1 MTRRARRRRDRVT
14 VDELLR
20 AAGARPRKP
29 GSRSAETA
37 ARRDPDAEPRGA
49 AGRIALASAV
59 IVVLGG
65 LVLAL
70 VTRPETVPGTTQF
83 PQLQPATTG
92 IPTSTVIAAP
102 TRTTTPSPVVM
113 HARQTPTP
121 TPTVTIDLPPSPTT
135 TITLPKPVPPPYPP
149 YPPPYY
155 GCYPYCGRYS
165 SGTPVR

>member
-20 AAGARPRKP
+20 EAGARPRKP
-29 GSRSAETA
+29 GSRSAEVA
-37 ARRDPDAEPRGA
+37 ARRDPDAEPHGA

-70 VTRPETVPGTTQF
+70 ATRTEPAPGSRQF
-83 PQLQPATTG
+83 PQLQPATGVPTA
-92 IPTSTVIAAP
+92 TSTAIAVP

-121 TPTVTIDLPPSPTT
+121 TPTVTVDLPPSPTT
-135 TITLPKPVPPPYPP
+135 TVTLPTFTPDYR
-149 YPPPYY
+149 
-155 GCYPYCGRYS
+155 CYPYGCRRD
-165 SGTPVR
+165 GTPVR